1 MKLKLTYTFSNFDEI
16 QGLLAM
22 IKSFKFALND
32 NYERN
37 RNIFLWCQNFVA
49 LGLNQQLV
57 HTWFV
62 IWML

>member
-1 MKLKLTYTFSNFDEI
+1 MIIMKEI
-16 QGLLAM
+16 G
-22 IKSFKFALND
+22 IYFYGVK
-32 NYERN
+32 
-37 RNIFLWCQNFVA
+37 IFVA